1 METRTHLVSP
11 SKKVQP
17 GLKLRFA
24 PSLKAVL
31 NLLVACHISLKS
43 QHVYAWALTQSPWKE

>member
-1 METRTHLVSP
+1 METRIRLVSP

-24 PSLKAVL
+24 PSLKSLL
-31 NLLVACHISLKS
+31 NLLVARHISLKS
-43 QHVYAWALTQSPWKE
+43 QHAYACALTQSLWKE